1 MGEGCAVD
9 EEELIERVH
18 EVLPEI
24 GRRLYA
30 LVAEH
35 PKVARRPLGQIK
47 AMLYLYR
54 QGQCTVSEIA
64 AKVGV
69 SLPAAS
75 ELIDRLVDDGFV
87 ERQVNPADR
96 RQVLVRLTP
105 RAQAYGTEIHAL
117 RRAQILATLDRLPPD
132 HREAFVRGL
141 VVLAEVLGEDPT
153 RLRTAATPS
162 A

>member
-1 MGEGCAVD
+1 MD
-9 EEELIERVH
+9 NEELIERVH

-35 PKVARRPLGQIK
+35 PQVAGRPLGQIK
-47 AMLYLYR
+47 ALLHLYR
-54 QGQCTVSEIA
+54 HGQCTVSEIA
-64 AKVGV
+64 AQVGV

-96 RQVLVRLTP
+96 RQVLIRLTP
-105 RAQAYGTEIHAL
+105 QAQAYGSEIHAL
-117 RRAQILATLDRLPPD
+117 RRAQILATLDRLAPE
-132 HREAFVRGL
+132 HREPFVRGL
-141 VVLAEVLGEDPT
+141 TVLAEVLGEDPT
-153 RLRTAATPS
+153 RLGTAMTPS